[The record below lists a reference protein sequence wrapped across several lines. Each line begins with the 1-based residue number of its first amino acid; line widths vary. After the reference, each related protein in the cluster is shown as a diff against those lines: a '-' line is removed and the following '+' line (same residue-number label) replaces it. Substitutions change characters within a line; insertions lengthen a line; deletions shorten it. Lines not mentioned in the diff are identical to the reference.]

1 MQAKRERFTRVL
13 PNIGKVLVEKGQ
25 QVFPDTLIAETK
37 LQPVEPLLIPVAEK
51 FGLAPTMI
59 QQLAIVKE
67 GESVK
72 AGQVLA
78 GVIQNG
84 QVMEIQSPAD
94 GNIEQI
100 SSLLGTIALRLEG
113 DPDEPLRQVNIAKEF
128 DMPVLLAKRIIQ
140 VRVGDVLQM
149 GDTLAMDEDNLRVVA
164 PIAGLITEIKGAV
177 ISIKRPFVLTQTF
190 AYVSGHVVEII
201 PELGAVLESDL
212 TRLNGV
218 FGIGGEAWGELRQA
232 VNTAQ
237 DVLEANEITEADRG
251 KALLAGS
258 LLTYEAMQKALQV
271 GAAGIICGGAH
282 NIDIVKLVGHEVK
295 PGIISREIK
304 LTVVI
309 TEGMGQIPMQQQMFQ
324 TIAAYEGKMVSING
338 LTQIRAGVIRPEI
351 LLPAGEDDSVSTETE
366 KTVSVMEELQIGDT
380 VRIIREPW
388 FGLVGKITADPEQE
402 VVLPSG
408 VQTLI
413 YRLSVDGEQLAV
425 PRANVEKF
433 AEK

>member
-37 LQPVEPLLIPVAEK
+37 LQPVEPVLIPVAEK
-51 FGLAPTMI
+51 FGLAPTMMP
-59 QQLAIVKE
+59 QLVVVKE
-67 GESVK
+67 GENVK

-84 QVMEIQSPAD
+84 QVLEILSPAD

-113 DPDEPLRQVNIAKEF
+113 DPDEPLRQVDIAKEL

-149 GDTLAMDEDNLRVVA
+149 GDTLAMDEDNQRVLA
-164 PIAGLITEIKGAV
+164 PIAGVITQIDGAV

-190 AYVSGHVVEII
+190 AYVSGHVVEIV
-201 PELGAVLESDL
+201 PDLGAVLESDL
-212 TRLNGV
+212 IRLNGI

-237 DVLEANEITEADRG
+237 DILDAKEITAADQG
-251 KALLAGS
+251 KILLAGS

-282 NIDIVKLVGHEVK
+282 NIDIVRLLGHEVR
-295 PGIISREIK
+295 PGMMNQDIK
-304 LTVVI
+304 LTLVI
-309 TEGMGQIPMQQQMFQ
+309 TEGMGQIPMRQQFFQ
-324 TIAAYEGKMVSING
+324 TVAAYEGKTVSING

-351 LLPAGEDDSVSTETE
+351 LLPAGENDSISTETE
-366 KTVSVMEELQIGDT
+366 QTVSVMEELQVGDT

-402 VVLPSG
+402 VILPSG

-413 YRLSVDGEQLAV
+413 YQLSINGELLAV

-433 AEK
+433 IDK